1 MCLDWAHPKT
11 ENLWVRPGQRFHLSM
26 MASGVGVSGNAPQAW
41 LLDQSITSTAS
52 NRCVLSINTLLMMM
66 DGVSMDWVDRTKPI
80 CPFQGTIVLIPFVM
94 KGLALVQ
101 KASMHRCLRS

>member
-41 LLDQSITSTAS
+41 LLDQSISSTAS

-66 DGVSMDWVDRTKPI
+66 DSVSMDWVDRTKQYAN
-80 CPFQGTIVLIPFVM
+80 F
-94 KGLALVQ
+94 
-101 KASMHRCLRS
+101 KARLCLFHLS